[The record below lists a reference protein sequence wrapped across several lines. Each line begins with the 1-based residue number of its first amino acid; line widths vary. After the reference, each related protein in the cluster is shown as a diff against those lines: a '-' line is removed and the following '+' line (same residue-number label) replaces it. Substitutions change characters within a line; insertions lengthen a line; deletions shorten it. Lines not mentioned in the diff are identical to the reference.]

1 MFNEF
6 MVSFT
11 PNDTATEDSDCRLPG
26 MVGVGDLGSIGQ
38 HCQAILI
45 SCQSSSLRFRQVRS
59 TTMPLLT
66 ELSPPAEWIDPDLV
80 PRPVV
85 TIGAADIVVANLDR
99 DQQET
104 DFHRHRKGEL
114 LLTLRGILTCEVE
127 GGLWVVPPQS
137 AIWVPGG
144 VLHKV
149 KAAGTVECY
158 LVFIDPSAASNLP
171 SNCCALS
178 TTPLL
183 RELLIRSAS
192 LPVLYAEDGMESRL
206 ITLLLDEV
214 AIAPTGNLHLPMP
227 ADVRLRKIVA
237 MIMDDPADRG
247 TIQTWARRVGVSERT
262 LARLITEETG
272 MSFGRWRQQ
281 LHLMLAVKWLGT
293 GSSVQQVADG
303 LGYESS
309 GSFVS
314 MFRKALG
321 TSPGRYMAERRVRRN

>member
-1 MFNEF
+1 M
-6 MVSFT
+6 
-11 PNDTATEDSDCRLPG
+11 P
-26 MVGVGDLGSIGQ
+26 
-38 HCQAILI
+38 IL
-45 SCQSSSLRFRQVRS
+45 SEHFS
-59 TTMPLLT
+59 
-66 ELSPPAEWIDPDLV
+66 PAEWTDPDLV

-85 TIGAADIVVANLDR
+85 TMGAAGITTASLSP
-99 DQQET
+99 QETET

-114 LLTLRGILTCEVE
+114 ILALRGVLTCEVE
-127 GGLWVVPPQS
+127 GSLWLVPPQS

-158 LVFIDPSAASNLP
+158 LVFIDPSVASSLP

-192 LPVLYAEDGMESRL
+192 LPVLYADGGMESHL
-206 ITLLLDEV
+206 VTLLLDE
-214 AIAPTGNLHLPMP
+214 IAMAPIGNLHLPMP
-227 ADVRLRKIVA
+227 ADVRLRKIFQI
-237 MIMDDPADRG
+237 IMDDPADRG
-247 TIQTWARRVGVSERT
+247 TIQTWARRVGLSERT
-262 LARLITEETG
+262 LARLLTRQTG

-293 GSSVQQVADG
+293 GSSVQQVEAG
-303 LGYESS
+303 LGYESA

-314 MFRKALG
+314 MFSKALG
-321 TSPGRYMAERRVRRN
+321 TSPGRYMAGRRARGA